1 MQTDIKREFRPLVY
15 ICSPYSGDVEHNTQR
30 TRQFCRYALDRGQI
44 PVAPHLM
51 FPQFMDDDKPEERE
65 LAMFMDI
72 VLMGKCQEIWV
83 LDDVIS
89 EGMGIEI
96 DRAKKRSQKIRYFNS
111 AFEEVE
117 QT

>member
-1 MQTDIKREFRPLVY
+1 MY
-15 ICSPYSGDVEHNTQR
+15 ICSPYSGDVEHNTER
-30 TRQFCRYALDRGQI
+30 TRQFCRYALEHGQI
-44 PVAPHLM
+44 PLSASLL

-83 LDDVIS
+83 LGDVIS

-111 AFEEVE
+111 EFEEVE
-117 QT
+117 QL